1 MSFVIDET
9 QVLARLEWDSSEIT
23 ETSIPLSLGDIRTYL
38 DDALSQLTSLLQ
50 THDLSPASLD
60 DTTRKQVEN
69 AAIAYAVAESLA
81 KSRMR
86 GSPQHDA
93 AWEQWTSLWNRYTQS
108 QSISTRSSNRVL
120 SNSTEK
126 PAPKFSGRD
135 YQW

>member
-1 MSFVIDET
+1 MFVIDET

-38 DDALSQLTSLLQ
+38 DDALSQLTSLLKS
-50 THDLSPASLD
+50 HDLSPASLD
-60 DTTRKQVEN
+60 DTSRKQIEN

-86 GSPQHDA
+86 GSAQHDA
-93 AWEQWTSLWNRYTQS
+93 AWEQWTSLWRRYTQS
-108 QSISTRSSNRVL
+108 ASVTSRSSNRIL
-120 SNSTEK
+120 STSKSK
-126 PAPKFSGRD
+126 PAANFKGRD